1 MWYWIEGIACVLL
14 GGWGGYALG
23 AAVLYKGEEAYM
35 KTKGYVKRGEDWI
48 KSEAGKLRSAL

>member
-23 AAVLYKGEEAYM
+23 HKVQDMSEYAFMTA
-35 KTKGYVKRGEDWI
+35 KGYVKRGEDWI
-48 KSEAGKLRSAL
+48 KSEAGKLRNAL